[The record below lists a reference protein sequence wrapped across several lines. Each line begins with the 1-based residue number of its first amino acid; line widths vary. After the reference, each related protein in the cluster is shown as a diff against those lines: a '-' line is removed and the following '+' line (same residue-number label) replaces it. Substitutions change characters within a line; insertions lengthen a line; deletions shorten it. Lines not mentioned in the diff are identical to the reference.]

1 MSALDQLRSELRRK
15 FPAAHAGSWRL
26 QESGAEFTR
35 FTDLEAFRP
44 GTVSEVVPAAGLSV
58 FGLLIAS
65 LLGDPDRTADF
76 PELVLVD
83 GGDGFDPESFTA
95 AACSKLL
102 WVRCTSAM
110 EMLKAGEL
118 MVRDGS
124 IPTVLLDAAGLDL
137 RQLRAIPASS
147 WWRLKQ
153 GTEQTGSRLIVLSSA
168 QVVPCASL
176 RLALTA
182 DLSLADF
189 SEPRPVLLNR
199 LQARPER
206 LRHAT

>member
-1 MSALDQLRSELRRK
+1 MSALDQLRNELRRK
-15 FPAAHAGSWRL
+15 FPGAHAEAWRL
-26 QESGAEFTR
+26 QEEGERFAR

-44 GTVSEVVPAAGLSV
+44 GTISEVVPARGLSG
-58 FGLLIAS
+58 FGLLIAA
-65 LLGDPDRTADF
+65 LLGEPDRAAEF
-76 PELVLVD
+76 PELALVD
-83 GGDGFDPESFTA
+83 GGDGFDPESFSA
-95 AACSKLL
+95 AACSKVL
-102 WVRCTSAM
+102 WVRCGSAL

-118 MVRDGS
+118 MVRDGTLS
-124 IPTVLLDAAGLDL
+124 TVLLDAAGLDL
-137 RQLRAIPASS
+137 RQLRALPASA

-153 GTEQTGSRLIVLSSA
+153 GAEQSGSRLIVLSPA

-182 DLSLADF
+182 DLTLADF